1 MAQNRKL
8 QLITVAWKEFGKDRG
23 TTVAAALS
31 YYLLLSIFP
40 MILLGV
46 GAASY
51 FVDRETVKEEVIQ
64 AFNDVVPLQSEGERD
79 INEAVDGVIDARGA
93 IAVFGLLGLAW
104 AAASFFGALRTAIND
119 AFDVT
124 QSRPFP
130 VQKLMDLAGVIGV
143 GLLFVASILLTFLV
157 QLLRAT
163 TDSIPLIGEATG
175 LFWGL
180 VAFFV
185 PLLVSFTAFA
195 IVYKFVPNT
204 EVEWKHALIG
214 AAPSALLFEFTKLGL
229 SFYLSYFGNYEATYG
244 AFGAVIAF
252 LFWGYLTGIY
262 LILGAEV
269 ASEYPRVHAGY
280 HDIPEAL
287 QPPSMLDKARAKWAR
302 LSARLRGKPT
312 EPPMEQGHPGSPS

>member
-1 MAQNRKL
+1 MARRRNV
-8 QLITVAWKEFGKDRG
+8 QLIGVAWKAFGEDRG

-40 MILLGV
+40 MILLAI

-51 FVDRETVKEEVIQ
+51 FVDRETVKDEVIG
-64 AFNDVVPLQSEGERD
+64 AFNDVVPLQNEGEGD

-93 IAVFGLLGLAW
+93 IAIFGLLGLAW
-104 AAASFFGALRTAIND
+104 SAASFFGALRTAIND
-119 AFDVT
+119 AFEVT

-130 VQKLMDLAGVIGV
+130 VQKLMDLAGVIV
-143 GLLFVASILLTFLV
+143 LGLIFVVSILLTFLL

-163 TDSIPLIGEATG
+163 TDSLPLVDDATG
-175 LFWGL
+175 VFWGL
-180 VAFFV
+180 AAFFV
-185 PLLVSFTAFA
+185 PLGISFMAFA

-214 AAPSALLFEFTKLGL
+214 AAPAAVLFELTKLGL

-244 AFGAVIAF
+244 TFGAIIAF

-262 LILGAEV
+262 LILGAEI
-269 ASEYPRVHAGY
+269 ASEYPKVHAGY

-287 QPPSMLDKARAKWAR
+287 QPPSLLDKARAQWNRFKER
-302 LSARLRGKPT
+302 FGGDEETSADR
-312 EPPMEQGHPGSPS
+312 PGNLPS